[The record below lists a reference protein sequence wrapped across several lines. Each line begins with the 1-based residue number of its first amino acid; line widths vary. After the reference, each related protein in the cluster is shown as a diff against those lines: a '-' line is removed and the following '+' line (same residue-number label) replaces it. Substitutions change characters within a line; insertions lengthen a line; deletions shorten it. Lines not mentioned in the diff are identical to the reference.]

1 MLEIK
6 NLCVNYGNLRIL
18 DDVSMEVKEGE
29 TVSLLGTNG
38 SGKTTLVKTISCMGY
53 EAGGSIKFF
62 GEDLVGAATQKAV
75 ELGII
80 QVPEGRNIFVH
91 MTVNENLEMGAY
103 AKRAKPK
110 KKQNL
115 EYVYSLFPE
124 LVEFAKTP
132 AGNLSG
138 GQQQMVAIAR
148 GLMADPKLLILDEPS
163 VGLSPILTQRV
174 FEAIKEICNQGV
186 SVLITEQNIYDVL
199 ALAKRAYVLA
209 QGRIV
214 ASDDAKALL
223 NNEEIKRIYLGR

>member
-62 GEDLVGAATQKAV
+62 GEELVGAATQKAV